1 MSNKDPNFLKSDLFQ
16 FGMDEGI
23 PRNQNV
29 IQNAGMILQGSRT
42 PKTALSP
49 IGLPDL
55 PEPEPESEPGTESM
69 PQDDSQSRFLASLL
83 GQGAAMFGGAIA
95 GRDPMKIAEQFSGE
109 RLLQDRMAQAREQE
123 QYTRGER
130 ELLKQEQN
138 RIRIANEEQRKLAI
152 EQAKNLMNPDS
163 EESKRKR
170 LVYERALGIKIPSE
184 FSASDLEDRN
194 VLQGLVA
201 QSQPKPV
208 PGRVGGGVSQPKEV
222 KQKEEKEKKNPF
234 LKEMTDVRY
243 RSQNALDALNKIEDI
258 VRRKGT
264 TELFGSEG
272 KELEQLIQNVAI
284 NYNKVLDPGSVV
296 RTEEAKNVADSLGI
310 GGFGGAFTSTNTA
323 LKQIEA
329 FKNLVINSRNN
340 ALNAY
345 TNLPSNFDFSDQ
357 EQFIIEEYRKNPSD
371 PEISETYNNML
382 RSKGLR

>member
-1 MSNKDPNFLKSDLFQ
+1 
-16 FGMDEGI
+16 
-23 PRNQNV
+23 
-29 IQNAGMILQGSRT
+29 
-42 PKTALSP
+42 
-49 IGLPDL
+49 
-55 PEPEPESEPGTESM
+55 
-69 PQDDSQSRFLASLL
+69 
-83 GQGAAMFGGAIA
+83 
-95 GRDPMKIAEQFSGE
+95 
-109 RLLQDRMAQAREQE
+109 
-123 QYTRGER
+123 
-130 ELLKQEQN
+130 
-138 RIRIANEEQRKLAI
+138 
-152 EQAKNLMNPDS
+152 MNPDS

-170 LVYERALGIKIPSE
+170 LVYERALGIKIPNE

-208 PGRVGGGVSQPKEV
+208 QSRVGGGVSQPKEV

-296 RTEEAKNVADSLGI
+296 RTEEAENVAKSLGI
-310 GGFGGAFTSTNTA
+310 GGFSGTFTSTNTA

-329 FKNLVINSRNN
+329 FKNL
-340 ALNAY
+340 L
-345 TNLPSNFDFSDQ
+345 
-357 EQFIIEEYRKNPSD
+357 
-371 PEISETYNNML
+371 
-382 RSKGLR
+382 